1 MTNDL
6 VPHTDSTPSRQVA
19 FLPSKE
25 ETGRIWGIAQTLA
38 QTSFVPK
45 ALRGDVPAIMA
56 AMLTGRELG
65 ILPMRALRQVSII
78 EGKPT
83 PSPELMMAIAL
94 KAGHDVFVAETSR
107 ERCVVEIR
115 RADWPDDRV
124 ARLTWDLEDAVAAGL
139 CTLDEDTGRP
149 RARSQSGSRLP
160 WEAYTRAMLRSRAVS
175 EACRTWLPDVVEGA
189 SYAPEE
195 LGARVT
201 EHAHDQELVDA
212 AEERG
217 ETFDPLEGETDEV
230 RRAVADA
237 MGEEDVQVDP
247 DTGEEIVDAE
257 LVEDDPE
264 TTEEAP
270 SEEDDEPADPVRD
283 DAPSAPARAESDDLP
298 EPSDEDPAAAEDGR
312 AIDEPVDPAAEALEE
327 MVDEVV
333 AVEESVDLS
342 EIPDDDEEAAYGAY
356 GAWLAAAAAAYAG
369 LNVPEVSHLIRKGHV
384 DLDGGS
390 RLVIPAGVPGL
401 ELVHRFETHAPG
413 PYRRT
418 VRATLD
424 TAGLPKAASVPG
436 PAPHDAEETPED
448 DPGTDTPGDP
458 SGPEDGSKSLEGRR
472 AALRR
477 WKAAYRELSSL
488 EDGVSQEAARKVLAS
503 RMTAGAGEDRAWAT
517 VDLEV
522 LEDLVAEVETERAKN
537 LPF

>member
-38 QTSFVPK
+38 DTSFVPK
-45 ALRGDVPAIMA
+45 ALRGNVPAIMA

-65 ILPMRALRQVSII
+65 ILPLRALRQVSII

-115 RADWPDDRV
+115 RSDWPDDRV
-124 ARLTWDLEDAVAAGL
+124 ARLTWDLDDAVSAGL
-139 CTLDEDTGRP
+139 CTIDEDTGRP

-189 SYAPEE
+189 SYSPEE

-201 EHAHDQELVDA
+201 GEAHDQELVDA

-217 ETFDPLEGETDEV
+217 ETFDPLEGESDEV
-230 RRAVADA
+230 RQAVAEA
-237 MGEEDVQVDP
+237 MGEEEIQVDP

-257 LVEDDPE
+257 LVDDE
-264 TTEEAP
+264 EEAG
-270 SEEDDEPADPVRD
+270 EPI
-283 DAPSAPARAESDDLP
+283 
-298 EPSDEDPAAAEDGR
+298 PSDEDPVAAAEGR
-312 AIDEPVDPAAEALEE
+312 AIDEPTEEEPAAEEA
-327 MVDEVV
+327 
-333 AVEESVDLS
+333 APVDLS
-342 EIPDDDEEAAYGAY
+342 EIPDAELESARY
-356 GAWLAAAAAAYAG
+356 GAWLGAAAEAYAEM
-369 LNVPEVSHLIRKGHV
+369 NVSEVSHLIRKGHV
-384 DLDGGS
+384 DLDGG
-390 RLVIPAGVPGL
+390 RRMVIPDGRPGL
-401 ELVHRFETHAPG
+401 ELVERFEEHSPG
-413 PYRRT
+413 NFRRT
-418 VRATLD
+418 VRATLES
-424 TAGLPKAASVPG
+424 AGLTEPARIPGEPAPVAQEEPAADPG
-436 PAPHDAEETPED
+436 PETPEEA
-448 DPGTDTPGDP
+448 PA
-458 SGPEDGSKSLEGRR
+458 PESDAESLEGRR

-488 EDGVSQEAARKVLAS
+488 EGAAAEEAARRCLAS
-503 RMTAGAGEDRAWAT
+503 RMNAGAAEDRAWAT
-517 VDLEV
+517 VDV
-522 LEDLVAEVETERAKN
+522 DTLEDLVAEVETERAKN